1 MTTARNGNLQS
12 PWRVGIDVGGTF
24 TDVVIADAGG
34 QVFANKSPSIPRD
47 PALGIIA
54 ALEMAAAARGL
65 SLGELLSGCSGL
77 VHGSTVAT
85 NTILEGKGAR
95 VGLLCTAGFRDAL
108 TIRRGIR
115 PDPWRHRDPY
125 PAPLVPRHLRMPV
138 RGRITAN
145 GAEREALITE
155 DIEAAMD
162 QLAGHHIEA
171 LAIAFLHSYANPSH
185 EIAAR
190 DLVAKLKPSLP
201 IFLSSEVAPV
211 IGEYARTST
220 TVAAAAVGPR
230 LIPYLAALEQRL
242 FRDGLRT
249 PCLLMQSN
257 GGLVTIQEVARNPAC
272 LLLSGPSGGVG
283 ALRWLAAAV
292 NKDNLITM
300 EMGGTSCDLILMHG
314 GQVGRTDQLEVAGCH
329 IRIPSVD
336 IHTVSAGGGSIARV
350 DAGGV
355 MTLGPDGAGSDPGPA
370 AYGRGGE
377 QATDTDAQVVLG
389 RLPAGSFAGGAIALD
404 IDRARHV
411 IDDRIG
417 RRLNLSCNLAAAGI
431 VRLQGQ
437 ALVHAVERV
446 SVERG
451 YDPRRFS
458 LVAVG
463 GAAALHAVAVARRL
477 GCREVLVPRL
487 AGVFCAFGM
496 LNADIRR
503 DTVRSLIA
511 PLSEASLQ
519 ATAASFRE
527 LEGEI
532 EAAFRRE
539 DLAVDTTVFE
549 RSLDIRYPGQQSSLA
564 IAYTSDAAV
573 VRLAFEAAH
582 QSLYGHLQPG
592 SAPEI
597 AALRVTGAIAPPA
610 IPSMRSVVAT
620 SGTPQPKAHRPV
632 WMEGTGQSVEL
643 PIYAGAALQPGHS
656 LDGPLVIEDAT
667 TTILLDAADRLYVD
681 PSDTFIIEVAPAPAA
696 PRRQQH
702 EVAL

>member
-1 MTTARNGNLQS
+1 MTTAFDRIPRA
-12 PWRVGIDVGGTF
+12 PWRIGIDVGGTF
-24 TDVVIADAGG
+24 TDVVIADASGH
-34 QVFANKSPSIPRD
+34 VFAKKSPSIPRD
-47 PALGIIA
+47 PAHGIVV
-54 ALEMAAAARGL
+54 ALEASAAAQGM
-65 SLGELLSGCSGL
+65 SLGELLSGCAGL

-115 PDPWRHRDPY
+115 ADPWRHRDPY
-125 PAPLVPRHLRMPV
+125 PPPLVPRHLRMPV
-138 RGRITAN
+138 RGRIAADGT
-145 GAEREALITE
+145 EREALVAE
-155 DIEAAMD
+155 DVKTAMD
-162 QLAGHHIEA
+162 RLAADNVEA
-171 LAIAFLHSYANPSH
+171 VAIAFLHSYANSAH
-185 EIAAR
+185 ETAAR
-190 DLVAKLKPSLP
+190 DLLTRLAPSLP
-201 IFLSSEVAPV
+201 VFLSSEVAPV

-220 TVAAAAVGPR
+220 TVAAAAVAPR
-230 LIPYLAALEQRL
+230 LIPYLTSLEQRL
-242 FRDGLRT
+242 FREGLRT

-257 GGLVTIQEVARNPAC
+257 GGLVTIAEVARNPAC

-283 ALRWLAAAV
+283 ALRWLAAAMK
-292 NKDNLITM
+292 KDNLITM
-300 EMGGTSCDLILMHG
+300 EMGGTSCDLILMHQ
-314 GQVGRTDQLEVAGCH
+314 GQVAMTDELEVAGYH

-389 RLPAGSFAGGAIALD
+389 RLPAGSFAGGAITLA
-404 IDRARHV
+404 IDRARDV

-417 RRLNLSCNLAAAGI
+417 RRLELSCNLAAAGI

-511 PLSEASLQ
+511 PLSTESLQ
-519 ATAASFRE
+519 AAADSFAV
-527 LEGEI
+527 LEKEI
-532 EAAFRRE
+532 EQAFRRQNLPPE
-539 DLAVDTTVFE
+539 TTIFE
-549 RSLDIRYPGQQSSLA
+549 RSLDVRYPGQQSSLG
-564 IAYTSDAAV
+564 IGYSTDASAV
-573 VRLAFEAAH
+573 RSAFEAAH
-582 QSLYGHLQPG
+582 QSLYGHLQSG
-592 SAPEI
+592 SSPEI
-597 AALRVTGAIAPPA
+597 AALRVTGSIAAPA
-610 IPSMRSVVAT
+610 IPAMRSAVAA
-620 SGTPQPKAHRPV
+620 SAAPRPKTHRPV
-632 WMEGTGQSVEL
+632 WVEGAGEFLEL
-643 PIYAGAALQPGHS
+643 PIYPGTALQPGHV
-656 LDGPLVIEDAT
+656 LVGPLVIEDAT
-667 TTILLDAADRLYVD
+667 TTILLDAGDRLRVD
-681 PSDTFIIEVAPAPAA
+681 VSDTLVIEIGLASPPLTE
-696 PRRQQH
+696 RQH